1 MKIELLRP
9 VEKSRSPTLGFLL
22 ELAILAPRREVSEL
36 FLEVSNLLAELV
48 NLLLFLAALPLVGCN
63 LPREVSNLFLS
74 LGELIIEVGVLLTSP
89 FVHRSHL
96 LKVVLHAIDSCV
108 KKAHSCII

>member
-22 ELAILAPRREVSEL
+22 ELTILTPRREVSEL
-36 FLEVSNLLAELV
+36 FLEECHLLAELV

-63 LPREVSNLFLS
+63 LPREIGNLLLS
-74 LGELIIEVGVLLTSP
+74 LGELIIEVGVLLTSI

-96 LKVVLHAIDSCV
+96 LEVVLYAIDSCV
-108 KKAHSCII
+108 KKTHRCII